1 MSNSY
6 IFFEDILKDIES
18 TNKFDT
24 DFLRY
29 KEIKI
34 YIYFFNYKI
43 LIHFNYN
50 L

>member
-6 IFFEDILKDIES
+6 IFFENILRDIGS

-29 KEIKI
+29 KEINI
-34 YIYFFNYKI
+34 YIYFNNKI
-43 LIHFNYN
+43 LIHFYN